1 MSGILSATRRL
12 RRVWSAVVVVL
23 ALTASPAFAVFPGGS
38 DPGGHSGGG
47 GGTGGGG
54 GGGGGHAPEIGVGA
68 AASALTLLAG
78 ATLIALDRR
87 RRALKAEP
95 QA

>member
-1 MSGILSATRRL
+1 
-12 RRVWSAVVVVL
+12 V
-23 ALTASPAFAVFPGGS
+23 
-38 DPGGHSGGG
+38 
-47 GGTGGGG
+47 
-54 GGGGGHAPEIGVGA
+54 PEIGLGA

-87 RRALKAEP
+87 RRALKVEP

>member
-54 GGGGGHAPEIGVGA
+54 GGHAPEIGVGA